1 MSDLRLD
8 NLYLPSALWI
18 GATAVIP
25 FKEGYLAQLRL
36 EPKYGEP
43 ITLGYQDKDKLH
55 VPLNLVSHDGAT
67 DCRVKFKPYEHNYKV
82 SPRDEDQARVL
93 GQAKELLDAGYN
105 FIAEAPTG
113 WGKCLKI
120 GEQILMYDGTFKKV
134 EDVKIGDLIMG
145 DDSTPRT
152 VLSLGNGIDPTYK
165 ITTVKGESFYCN
177 ADHILC
183 LKRTNDGTKKAGEI
197 VEVTVKEY
205 LTWSKT
211 RKHIFK
217 LYKPSRV
224 DFGGNKPLEIDPYF
238 LGVLLGD
245 GGLTKQVV
253 VTSPDKEIVDYFY
266 SYVESLN
273 MRVSTARKMDYVAVS
288 PSKGEKNILISKL
301 RELKL
306 FGLKS
311 GEKFIPNHYLT
322 ASYEERLQLIAG
334 LIDTDGYLN
343 VSCYDYISKSKQ
355 LAEGLV
361 FLCNSVGLHSIAKDC
376 RKTNTVTGKGGD
388 YFRVTISGDIDKIPC
403 KVERKKAKPRQQK
416 KDVLVHGFNV
426 EYVGEH
432 EYYGFTIT
440 GNGRFLTKDFFVT
453 HNTWLGCSLAVH
465 LAQPTLIIIP
475 KSDLIASWRKN
486 LIDTL
491 GVSPEDIG
499 IVKGADVNYKNKRFV
514 IALVQSVIR
523 EGKFEDDFYST
534 FGLVIWDEV
543 HRMSAD
549 SFSKS
554 CMLFNARHR
563 LGLSATTYRGDGKMP
578 VVEAHIGKVMVKG
591 KSVPMQPKIL
601 VVKTGY
607 KIPAYSLGGKKLFYS
622 AGRMM
627 QAYEDMG
634 CNDSRNN
641 YIIDFVLSSIKAD
654 RQGIVLMSDMIDK
667 HLRKLH
673 SLLLKRGVNADE
685 IGYYTGGMS
694 EASLQSNARKKVVL
708 TTYQMCREGTDFP
721 HWDTL
726 VLCTP
731 HSEVT
736 QAIGRVMRKKEGKK
750 QPVILDL
757 LDDNNLLQGYF
768 LSRRKN
774 YLGVVA
780 SPQDIKMLN

>member
-113 WGKCLKI
+113 WGK
-120 GEQILMYDGTFKKV
+120 
-134 EDVKIGDLIMG
+134 
-145 DDSTPRT
+145 S
-152 VLSLGNGIDPTYK
+152 
-165 ITTVKGESFYCN
+165 
-177 ADHILC
+177 
-183 LKRTNDGTKKAGEI
+183 
-197 VEVTVKEY
+197 
-205 LTWSKT
+205 
-211 RKHIFK
+211 
-217 LYKPSRV
+217 
-224 DFGGNKPLEIDPYF
+224 
-238 LGVLLGD
+238 
-245 GGLTKQVV
+245 
-253 VTSPDKEIVDYFY
+253 
-266 SYVESLN
+266 
-273 MRVSTARKMDYVAVS
+273 
-288 PSKGEKNILISKL
+288 
-301 RELKL
+301 
-306 FGLKS
+306 
-311 GEKFIPNHYLT
+311 
-322 ASYEERLQLIAG
+322 
-334 LIDTDGYLN
+334 
-343 VSCYDYISKSKQ
+343 
-355 LAEGLV
+355 
-361 FLCNSVGLHSIAKDC
+361 
-376 RKTNTVTGKGGD
+376 
-388 YFRVTISGDIDKIPC
+388 
-403 KVERKKAKPRQQK
+403 
-416 KDVLVHGFNV
+416 
-426 EYVGEH
+426 
-432 EYYGFTIT
+432 
-440 GNGRFLTKDFFVT
+440 
-453 HNTWLGCSLAVH
+453 WLGCSLAVH

-750 QPVILDL
+750 QPVVLDL

>member
-113 WGKCLKI
+113 WGK
-120 GEQILMYDGTFKKV
+120 
-134 EDVKIGDLIMG
+134 
-145 DDSTPRT
+145 S
-152 VLSLGNGIDPTYK
+152 
-165 ITTVKGESFYCN
+165 
-177 ADHILC
+177 
-183 LKRTNDGTKKAGEI
+183 
-197 VEVTVKEY
+197 
-205 LTWSKT
+205 
-211 RKHIFK
+211 
-217 LYKPSRV
+217 
-224 DFGGNKPLEIDPYF
+224 
-238 LGVLLGD
+238 
-245 GGLTKQVV
+245 
-253 VTSPDKEIVDYFY
+253 
-266 SYVESLN
+266 
-273 MRVSTARKMDYVAVS
+273 
-288 PSKGEKNILISKL
+288 
-301 RELKL
+301 
-306 FGLKS
+306 
-311 GEKFIPNHYLT
+311 
-322 ASYEERLQLIAG
+322 
-334 LIDTDGYLN
+334 
-343 VSCYDYISKSKQ
+343 
-355 LAEGLV
+355 
-361 FLCNSVGLHSIAKDC
+361 
-376 RKTNTVTGKGGD
+376 
-388 YFRVTISGDIDKIPC
+388 
-403 KVERKKAKPRQQK
+403 
-416 KDVLVHGFNV
+416 
-426 EYVGEH
+426 
-432 EYYGFTIT
+432 
-440 GNGRFLTKDFFVT
+440 
-453 HNTWLGCSLAVH
+453 WLGCSLAVH

-486 LIDTL
+486 LTDTL
-491 GVSPEDIG
+491 GVSPDDIG

-685 IGYYTGGMS
+685 IGVPTS
-694 EASLQSNARKKVVL
+694 IVL
-708 TTYQMCREGTDFP
+708 FP
-721 HWDTL
+721 IL
-726 VLCTP
+726 TP
-731 HSEVT
+731 
-736 QAIGRVMRKKEGKK
+736 
-750 QPVILDL
+750 
-757 LDDNNLLQGYF
+757 
-768 LSRRKN
+768 
-774 YLGVVA
+774 
-780 SPQDIKMLN
+780 